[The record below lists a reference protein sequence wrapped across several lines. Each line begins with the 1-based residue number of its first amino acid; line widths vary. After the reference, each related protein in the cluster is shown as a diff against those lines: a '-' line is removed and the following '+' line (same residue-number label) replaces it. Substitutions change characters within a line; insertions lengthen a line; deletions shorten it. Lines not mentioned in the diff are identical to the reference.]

1 MHFIP
6 HGRKTE
12 MTRTRTI
19 DRLPLEL
26 AYRANDGVEV
36 WLLWTRNDDRLFV
49 LVVDSKGDDSFEID
63 VDAARALDAFH
74 HPYAY
79 AAAQGIAYLASR
91 RREGEGV
98 YA

>member
-1 MHFIP
+1 MN
-6 HGRKTE
+6 
-12 MTRTRTI
+12 RTRTI

-26 AYRANDGVEV
+26 DYRANDGVEV

-49 LVVDSKGDDSFEID
+49 LVVDSKAQDTFEVD

-79 AAAQGIAYLASR
+79 AAACGIEYSASR
-91 RREGEGV
+91 KREGEAV
-98 YA
+98 HA